1 MFRKTPFLQGN
12 DLIDQILKLTKIVGT
27 KETVDYIKEFKL
39 SERKGTKK
47 EYICHDIIEAFQNG
61 DIKVTPPTDFSEYI
75 DAHTKENAT
84 PEAIDLI
91 KRLLTI
97 DYVIPS

>member
-1 MFRKTPFLQGN
+1 MFRKTPFLQGH

-39 SERKGTKK
+39 SERKGSKK

-61 DIKVTPPTDFSEYI
+61 DIKVSPPSNF
-75 DAHTKENAT
+75 
-84 PEAIDLI
+84 
-91 KRLLTI
+91 
-97 DYVIPS
+97 